1 MTAERTRNGLAGRSV
16 TMPAQTE
23 PVLRLLKIPNT

>member
-1 MTAERTRNGLAGRSV
+1 MTAERTRKSLAGRSV

-23 PVLRLLKIPNT
+23 SILRLLKIPNI